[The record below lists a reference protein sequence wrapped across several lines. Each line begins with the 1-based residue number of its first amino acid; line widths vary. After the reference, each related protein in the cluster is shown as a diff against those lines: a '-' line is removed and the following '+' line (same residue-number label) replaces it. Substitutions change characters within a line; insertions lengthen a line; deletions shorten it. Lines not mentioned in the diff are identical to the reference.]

1 MPGVPSDIHR
11 CVDRMHGK
19 PATPVPN
26 GPKIGVTVGRY
37 PRRMF
42 ERLKRVLSGSPPES
56 PQPPAAQE
64 EPGRLDWI
72 TEDTPYRFRTWL
84 EDPARRDDAIEI
96 LDRQLGAEL
105 KTTAIDEP
113 DGRIRLDIVSTFN
126 GGAALLRPLYQLR
139 HHGVL
144 VRDLEVLD
152 SVDDISSHELHRLVD
167 AWQVRAGHRAVGRRI
182 EALAGEGTLR
192 LALESNPGGDRLNGW
207 DMIVS
212 WIGRHTPGTEALI
225 LGKAVAEKDVSRAA
239 RLTGAVVG
247 RGELAELVNDS
258 FDPPVDLVLQLAQ
271 RRARVAEQ
279 AFRIA
284 ETLPAPLSDELTT
297 ALCVAA
303 RRGSISDTAAVRA
316 LRKAR
321 PTAEVREALAAA
333 LESSDADVRGLAL
346 DSLGELFGI
355 GARPYWQAWLA
366 SSSAPQRMAAED
378 VIGAYGDADD
388 VPLAAEHLGKIIR
401 RKSSISW
408 QPPRGNEII
417 TLLVRHRDLPEAQ
430 AALADLTKRWPKLPE
445 ELQTWLREH
454 HPDLVPAEAASLV
467 VAGEPNHEVD
477 AEPPLTWP
485 VPEIKRDGKEFY
497 LGFWDTDMFDI
508 RDRFEDL
515 LEAHPAVTIV
525 DGDREWTTARIDV
538 PDPDALVAELWAR
551 AQESNTP

>member
-1 MPGVPSDIHR
+1 ML
-11 CVDRMHGK
+11 
-19 PATPVPN
+19 
-26 GPKIGVTVGRY
+26 
-37 PRRMF
+37 
-42 ERLKRVLSGSPPES
+42 ERLKRALSGSAPKPPS
-56 PQPPAAQE
+56 PPPAPA

-72 TEDTPYRFRTWL
+72 TEDTPYRFRVWL
-84 EDPARRDDAIEI
+84 ADAARRDDVIAI
-96 LDRQLGAEL
+96 LDRRLGAEL
-105 KTTAIDEP
+105 TTTIIDES
-113 DGRIRLDIVSTFN
+113 DGRVRLDIVSTFK
-126 GGAALLRPLYQLR
+126 GGTALLRPLYQLR

-144 VRDLEVLD
+144 VRDLEILD
-152 SVDDISSHELHRLVD
+152 SVDDISSRELHRLAD
-167 AWQVRAGHRAVGRRI
+167 AWKVRAGHRAVGRRI

-192 LALESNPGGDRLNGW
+192 LALEANPGGDRLNGW

-247 RGELAELVNDS
+247 RGELAELVDES
-258 FDPPVDLVLQLAQ
+258 FDPPVELVLQLAQ
-271 RRARVAEQ
+271 RRARVAEE

-297 ALCVAA
+297 VLCVAA
-303 RRGSISDTAAVRA
+303 RRGSISDSAAVRA

-321 PTAEVREALAAA
+321 PTAEAREALAAA
-333 LESSDADVRGLAL
+333 LESSDADVRQLAL
-346 DSLGELFGI
+346 ESLGELFGV

-445 ELQTWLREH
+445 ELQAWLQEH
-454 HPDLVPAEAASLV
+454 HPDLVPAEEAAPV
-467 VAGEPNHEVD
+467 AAGEPNDESD
-477 AEPPLTWP
+477 AEQPLDLAAARDQAPGQGVLPGLLGHRHVRYPGP
-485 VPEIKRDGKEFY
+485 VRGPARGASGRHDRRRRPRVDHRAFRRAGSRRAGRRA
-497 LGFWDTDMFDI
+497 LGPRPGVARVLIYWSDSAMRMAASLPSDVSI
-508 RDRFEDL
+508 R
-515 LEAHPAVTIV
+515 
-525 DGDREWTTARIDV
+525 
-538 PDPDALVAELWAR
+538 
-551 AQESNTP
+551 